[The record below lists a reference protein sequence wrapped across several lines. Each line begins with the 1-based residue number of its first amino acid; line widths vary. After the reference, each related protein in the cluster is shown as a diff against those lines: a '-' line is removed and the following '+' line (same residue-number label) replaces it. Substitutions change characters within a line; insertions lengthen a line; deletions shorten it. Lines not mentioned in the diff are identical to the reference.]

1 MLNRRDT
8 LKIGAVAGV
17 ALALPAGQVV
27 DALSGTAAASPD
39 PFTVPLPIPREL
51 KPAFRD
57 RTTDHYNLTIK
68 QGTARILHGKDTP
81 VLTFNGEFPGP
92 TIRATRGRQ
101 AIVRVTNR
109 LDTQTAMHLH
119 GGAVPP
125 EDDGHPLDCME
136 PGATRTY
143 HYPNDQPGCTLW
155 YHDHAHHLEAEHVY
169 RGLAG
174 AYIIDD
180 PRANL
185 PSGRFDVPIALR
197 DAGFTESGELLWRS
211 GGAADRTSVLVN
223 GAIQPVHVV
232 ERRKYRL
239 RLINTANE
247 RNFRIR
253 FGGAEF
259 LLIGLDGG
267 LLPAPIRTT
276 EVFISSAERAE
287 VIVDFGKFGAGS
299 SVLMEN
305 MAGVARADRE
315 IMKFQVSG
323 ARASDDAPLDLAA
336 IAAVA
341 PALPAKPTFAVPT
354 RKIEF
359 AFDPATS
366 MFHIN
371 GKAFDPHRVD
381 FTVKRGSTE
390 IWEISTLGPYPIQH
404 SLHVHLIQ
412 FRVLD
417 RNGVPVKPLE
427 AYPKDNV
434 YVPFGEVVRILVT
447 FDSKYTGR
455 YPFHCHFVDHS
466 SIGMMAQLEIVP

>member
-17 ALALPAGQVV
+17 ALAIPAGQVV
-27 DALSGTAAASPD
+27 DALSGTAAASPE
-39 PFTVPLPIPREL
+39 PFTVPLPIPRDL
-51 KPAFRD
+51 KPVFRD
-57 RTTDHYNLTIK
+57 RAADYYNLTIK
-68 QGTARILHGKDTP
+68 PGTARILHGKDTP

-92 TIRATRGRQ
+92 TIRTTRGRQ

-109 LDTQTAMHLH
+109 LSTQTAVHLH

-125 EDDGHPLDCME
+125 DSDGHPLDCME
-136 PGATRTY
+136 PGASRTY
-143 HYPNDQPGCTLW
+143 RYPNEQPGATLW

-174 AYIIDD
+174 TYIIDD
-180 PRANL
+180 PLSGL
-185 PSGRFDVPIALR
+185 PSGKYDIPLALR
-197 DAGFTESGELLWRS
+197 DAGFTESGELLWKS
-211 GGAADRTSVLVN
+211 GGVQDRTKVLVN
-223 GAIQPVHVV
+223 GAIQPVHTV

-247 RNFRIR
+247 RNFRLR

-276 EVFISSAERAE
+276 EAFISSAERAE
-287 VIVDFGKFGAGS
+287 VIVDFAKFGNGS
-299 SVLMEN
+299 SVLLEN
-305 MAGVARADRE
+305 VDGAADSDRNL
-315 IMKFQVSG
+315 MKFQVVG
-323 ARASDDAPLDLAA
+323 DRVANDPALDVTAMAAAAP
-336 IAAVA
+336 V
-341 PALPAKPTFAVPT
+341 LPAKPTVAVPT
-354 RKIEF
+354 RKIVF
-359 AFDPATS
+359 AFDAATS

-390 IWEISTLGPYPIQH
+390 IWEISTLGPHPINH
-404 SLHVHLIQ
+404 SLHVHLVQ

-417 RNGVPVKPLE
+417 RNGVPVKGTE

-434 YVPFGEVVRILVT
+434 YVPFGEIVRIMIT
-447 FDSKYTGR
+447 FDSQYTGR

-466 SIGMMAQLEIVP
+466 SIGMMAQMEIVP

>member
-17 ALALPAGQVV
+17 ALAIPAGQVV
-27 DALSGTAAASPD
+27 DALSGTAAASAE

-51 KPAFRD
+51 KPVFRD
-57 RTTDHYNLTIK
+57 RAADYYNLTIK
-68 QGTARILHGKDTP
+68 PGTARILQDKDTP

-92 TIRATRGRQ
+92 TIRATRGRE

-109 LDTQTAMHLH
+109 LDSQTAVHLH

-136 PGATRTY
+136 PGASRTY
-143 HYPNDQPGCTLW
+143 RYPNDQPGATLW

-169 RGLAG
+169 RGLSG

-185 PSGRFDVPIALR
+185 PTGKYDIPLALR
-197 DAGFTESGELLWRS
+197 DVCFTESGELRWKS
-211 GGAADRTSVLVN
+211 GGAQERKTVLVN
-223 GAIQPVHVV
+223 GAIQPMHNV

-239 RLINTANE
+239 RLINMANE
-247 RNFRIR
+247 RNFRLR

-267 LLPAPIRTT
+267 LLPVPIRTT
-276 EVFISSAERAE
+276 EVFVSSAERAD
-287 VIVDFGKFGAGS
+287 VIVDFGKFGSGS
-299 SVLMEN
+299 SVFMEN
-305 MAGVARADRE
+305 VDGATATDRNLLS
-315 IMKFQVSG
+315 FQVG
-323 ARASDDAPLDLAA
+323 GERVADDAPLDLAA
-336 IAAVA
+336 IAAAA
-341 PALPAKPTFAVPT
+341 PALPAKPTVAVPT

-359 AFDPATS
+359 SFDSATS
-366 MFHIN
+366 LFHIN
-371 GKAFDPHRVD
+371 GKAFDPHRID

-390 IWEISTLGPYPIQH
+390 IWEISTLGPFPIHH

-434 YVPFGEVVRILVT
+434 YVPFGETVRILVT
-447 FDSKYTGR
+447 FNSRYTGV